1 MARMNTRSMK
11 SAAVQEHSSRVA
23 QVAHRIPHRSPSSG
37 SLRQRRA
44 RGPVKNAVPSQAEE
58 EKEEEEEEEKDFVH
72 YTQHP
77 GYQIILRCRAITEAY
92 HLGRRM
98 MT

>member
-58 EKEEEEEEEKDFVH
+58 EEEEEKDFVH